1 MQITGPLAFVTVL
14 IVTTIT
20 EAIATKI
27 ASKH

>member
-1 MQITGPLAFVTVL
+1 MTINGPIAFVTAI

>member
-1 MQITGPLAFVTVL
+1 MTINGPIAFFTVV